1 MPDECYNILF
11 KGALLGALSGNCV
24 LPIQNIHD
32 GRVPKVIGCA
42 MICAGAAALSSTN
55 FYPPS
60 EINNLNY
67 KFNILVAYLIFCNLV
82 RYGADRLYKI
92 INDKPSVETLQVG
105 KLMDADNSELL
116 NINSLPNA
124 AVVNQSINVINI
136 EKLKYKSWGIGNV
149 TDDIVQT
156 AIPLLGSVYVL
167 EDGIRNNSTPANQAQ
182 QAIPVDYDLSEDESV
197 EQRFMFADRITT
209 ITWGTGVNFR

>member
-1 MPDECYNILF
+1 MT
-11 KGALLGALSGNCV
+11 
-24 LPIQNIHD
+24 PIAPEGGFFIVAD
-32 GRVPKVIGCA
+32 TSKVVVPEKYMMETTKAAPVMTRDWAFCRYLTIEHKV
-42 MICAGAAALSSTN
+42 AAI
-55 FYPPS
+55 PPS
-60 EINNLNY
+60 AFFEGKDKGYADIPVDEDLLNQAIEA
-67 KFNILVAYLIFCNLV
+67 NV
-82 RYGADRLYKI
+82 RYQMKAVL
-92 INDKPSVETLQVG
+92 
-105 KLMDADNSELL
+105 DNSELL